1 MNYLKLNLLVTL
13 FCMANIS
20 INAQPDSTF
29 NIADPLANY
38 GGCVASYS
46 DCAII
51 LFNGKMLVDKYTPEG
66 ICRLTAKM
74 KGTLSVSN
82 VDLTGKEFRV
92 KDKLKFHVA
101 IKNPKT
107 NTLFLLTKT
116 AIEDIKYEDILS
128 QCQMGDQIIIL
139 TDNKKYSLTHNEI
152 EIIWKC

>member
-1 MNYLKLNLLVTL
+1 MKFLKLNLLITL
-13 FCMANIS
+13 FCVAFIS
-20 INAQPDSTF
+20 LNAQSNSSFDIT
-29 NIADPLANY
+29 DPLKNY
-38 GGCVASYS
+38 SGCVANYS

-66 ICRLTAKM
+66 KCKMTTKM

-82 VDLTGKEFRV
+82 VDLTGKEYRV

-116 AIEDIKYEDILS
+116 SVQEIKYKDILT
-128 QCQMGDQIIIL
+128 QCQMGDKIIIL

-152 EIIWKC
+152 EIMWKC